1 MFLNL
6 QRFPDYRRDLSINFL
21 KIYKLISMSNL
32 YITKMSLRNLFDQAN
47 NQYVFSTVDASV
59 LEINNV
65 PISTG
70 GLGTQNLQQV
80 LNTGSNAGNQNIT
93 NLNGIQMNGY
103 LQLTNSSINTVQLNT
118 GGNSWQLVSSNGEFF
133 IQNYVNSS
141 LVSSS
146 FQIDN
151 DGNVLIGNTQT
162 TTPYLYVMG
171 GNGPGRVYD
180 TIYNPLPSNPSGSSI
195 VYYNKGYNVQSLN
208 KLLQVVSNPG
218 LGNAYI
224 NICQL
229 NPTTDFEGSTHFQI
243 SINTIVFSTNTPF
256 TAFDITLYLI
266 SNKTDLSTLTM
277 NDINKC
283 HLFQTLQI
291 SQNDKNDLTDFT
303 ISDMT
308 FEFYDTTGINSMNLI
323 ALVNYSGFN
332 VYLNSYNFTINSDNA
347 TYNYL
352 PTQVIP

>member
-1 MFLNL
+1 
-6 QRFPDYRRDLSINFL
+6 
-21 KIYKLISMSNL
+21 
-32 YITKMSLRNLFDQAN
+32 MSLRNLFDQTN
-47 NQYVFSTVDASV
+47 NQYVFSTVDASA

-80 LNTGSNAGNQNIT
+80 LNTGADAGNQNIT

-180 TIYNPLPSNPSGSSI
+180 TIYNPLPSVPSGGSNYSIISKNWILNTVNKSSAIVYNTTTKSNYMNIYTNLNPSTNFEGMSHFKVSISSI
-195 VYYNKGYNVQSLN
+195 SF
-208 KLLQVVSNPG
+208 
-218 LGNAYI
+218 
-224 NICQL
+224 
-229 NPTTDFEGSTHFQI
+229 TI
-243 SINTIVFSTNTPF
+243 SPVDVFSMGF
-256 TAFDITLYLI
+256 LLI
-266 SNKTDLSTLTM
+266 SNKTDLTTLTAS
-277 NDINKC
+277 DIAKNIVSP
-283 HLFQTLQI
+283 TLQAGGGTTFI
-291 SQNDKNDLTDFT
+291 LSNIDL
-303 ISDMT
+303 
-308 FEFYDTTGINSMNLI
+308 EFYDASGINSLSII
-323 ALVNYSGFN
+323 ANTT
-332 VYLNSYNFTINSDNA
+332 FTGSSMFINSMVFSVIGDNA
-347 TYNYL
+347 TYTYQA
-352 PTQVIP
+352 PQITY